1 MFFAG
6 TVRNGQMQLAPLQL
20 SGVGFG
26 DQNIAALQQ
35 ALANLATKTL
45 RPLANPG
52 PITGELNDQTMQA
65 LYNSTDL
72 FTSKLSTWE
81 AVTIK
86 GALLLGASSTEAK
99 NIIAQHAAA
108 IAAAVVAATAEYQVN
123 APPLSVFQTVETNWP
138 VALLVVAGLALIGY
152 RLFFAPPTVKQ

>member
-6 TVRNGQMQLAPLQL
+6 GIHGGRAYMAPLQL

-26 DQNIAALQQ
+26 DANIAALQQ
-35 ALANLATKTL
+35 ALINFSQATN
-45 RPLANPG
+45 RPLANPS
-52 PITGELNDQTMQA
+52 PVTGELNDRTMQA
-65 LYNSTDL
+65 LYNASDL

-99 NIIAQHAAA
+99 NIVAQHAAA
-108 IAAAVVAATAEYQVN
+108 IAAAVQAAAAEYKVN
-123 APPLSVFQTVETNWP
+123 MPQPTAFQTIETNWP
-138 VALLVVAGLALIGY
+138 VVALVLGGLALIGY
-152 RLFFAPPTVKQ
+152 RLFFAPPTIKK